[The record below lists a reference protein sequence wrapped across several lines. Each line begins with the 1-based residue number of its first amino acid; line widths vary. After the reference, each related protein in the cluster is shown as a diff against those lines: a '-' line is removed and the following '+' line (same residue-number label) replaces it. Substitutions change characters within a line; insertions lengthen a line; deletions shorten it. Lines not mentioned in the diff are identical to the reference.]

1 MMKEKKEKT
10 IKEKYE
16 EFAKQFRE
24 FALDGLA
31 LGTAIGIMLGTALKN
46 VIDSLVNDILTPPIS
61 FFTTGIDFSSKY
73 LVLGP
78 NNFETLEQAKEASAI
93 VIHYGNFINEILSFF
108 ITAFILFLIVYQTTK
123 LTSKFKKDKKEEVKK
138 EKRTCPYCKT
148 EVHLKATKCPACT
161 SKL

>member
-1 MMKEKKEKT
+1 MKEKKEKT

-73 LVLGP
+73 LVLG
-78 NNFETLEQAKEASAI
+78 EQAKEAGAI